1 MFTAGGLNSKIVIP
15 LLLQCLNG
23 GVGVVVTIPLS
34 FFFLVFF
41 LLSEKN
47 LRYYIDHSLLSHK
60 KFHTVKP
67 FVDIFWIA
75 DSWQRTLSP
84 LFLEFSFF

>member
-1 MFTAGGLNSKIVIP
+1 M
-15 LLLQCLNG
+15 
-23 GVGVVVTIPLS
+23 PLS

-41 LLSEKN
+41 LMSEKN
-47 LRYYIDHSLLSHK
+47 LRYYIDHSLLSDK

-75 DSWQRTLSP
+75 DSWQRIFSP
-84 LFLEFSFF
+84 LFLEFSFLKVAL